1 MAAPSRV
8 QAPPPVDVMAHIVPQ
23 LTVNKRGVGDRPDG
37 CATGA
42 SAGEL
47 LKHKLAE
54 TLRG

>member
-8 QAPPPVDVMAHIVPQ
+8 QAPPPADVTAHIVPQ
-23 LTVNKRGVGDRPDG
+23 LTSNKRGVEDHPDG

-47 LKHKLAE
+47 MKHKLAE